1 MSRVQRDPPDT
12 GDSGAGA
19 ERGTPLPRSLF
30 DCHTDLLG
38 GRGGGRERSTQQ
50 RHQLQQILPDKRL
63 LRLAFTGQHSLQNP
77 VTLLLDSAIHTLW
90 TWEEVGRRVRGG
102 GGGGG
107 GTHIE
112 KWRHTV
118 QQVLE
123 RRERESGCHDSHQIQ
138 QSVSES
144 SEGER

>member
-19 ERGTPLPRSLF
+19 ERGTPLSRSLF

-102 GGGGG
+102 
-107 GTHIE
+107 E
-112 KWRHTV
+112 
-118 QQVLE
+118 
-123 RRERESGCHDSHQIQ
+123 DSHRE
-138 QSVSES
+138 VETHCPAGPGEER
-144 SEGER
+144 EGERLP